1 MLSTCASSALITR
14 LLRARLASLC
24 LVPKPREEWRLRARC
39 FASHR
44 FKSTTTGDDEPRET
58 GGQTIADDTNTAWT
72 AHNAWTSSSPR
83 GSLYPGHVRL
93 TSLQKALLAV
103 TSGIGAIAFP
113 ERADLVG
120 TANELSGVWALQ
132 NMRDRMRKDSVGSE
146 LLRRRP
152 RITDTTLERAHE
164 CAPGTLGKTWS
175 TFMGTRKFDPNDRP
189 AVRFVDDEE
198 LAYVATRAR
207 EVHDIWHVLFDV
219 PTTVQGELA
228 LKALEFFQ
236 TGAPSS
242 ALAALVAPARLP
254 PKERAYLFHVLY
266 PWARVAGNRA
276 TDLVCLDYESEMA
289 TDLGELRVKWR
300 IELAPGRDAGGE
312 PK

>member
-1 MLSTCASSALITR
+1 MSPEKTNCPPAHVSTSDACALLRGIGTMLSTCASSALITR

-44 FKSTTTGDDEPRET
+44 FKSTTTGDEEPRET

-189 AVRFVDDEE
+189 AVRFVDDEGTSPRFPNQE
-198 LAYVATRAR
+198 PPCFTSNAGGDCCPYIAIHNTDTFFWLSARAR
-207 EVHDIWHVLFDV
+207 V
-219 PTTVQGELA
+219 
-228 LKALEFFQ
+228 
-236 TGAPSS
+236 
-242 ALAALVAPARLP
+242 R
-254 PKERAYLFHVLY
+254 
-266 PWARVAGNRA
+266 
-276 TDLVCLDYESEMA
+276 
-289 TDLGELRVKWR
+289 
-300 IELAPGRDAGGE
+300 RDASAGGA
-312 PK
+312 